1 MPSNDLL
8 QVAAVVIYY
17 YPDEQAIKN
26 TLALAHHLPV
36 VVIDNTDSEWS
47 DWAAQLAINDNI
59 LIIHNQQNLGVAKAL
74 NQGVKHWIAQGL
86 DWCFLFDQD
95 SQIDSD
101 FIDTMLTELPKS
113 EPSVAAYV
121 PLYYAENLQQYGDII
136 QVTANKLTRIEVKKL
151 DRSEPIWA
159 SYAISSGSLINL
171 SSYQA
176 IGEHDENLFI
186 DFVDIEW
193 GLRANAL
200 GYKMLTNTKAILKQQ
215 LGDKPLFVFGRCIV
229 NHSPVRHY
237 YYFRNVVHMLKK
249 EHVPLTW
256 KRNEILK
263 LPIRFLLYGLFTTN
277 RHQHIKAMVT
287 GVWHGIKNKAGIKK

>member
-1 MPSNDLL
+1 MPNNDLL

-17 YPDEQAIKN
+17 FPDEQAIKN
-26 TLALAHHLPV
+26 TLALAHYLPV

-47 DWAAQLAINDNI
+47 DRATQLAVKDNI
-59 LIIHNQQNLGVAKAL
+59 VVIHNQQNLGVAKAL
-74 NQGVKHWIAQGL
+74 NQGIRHWIAQGI

-101 FIDTMLTELPKS
+101 FIDTMLTELSKS
-113 EPSVAAYV
+113 ESYVAAYV

-136 QVTANKLTRIEVKKL
+136 QVTANKLIRISAKQL
-151 DRSEPIWA
+151 DQSELIWA

-171 SSYQA
+171 ASYQA

-200 GYKMLTNTKAILKQQ
+200 GYRMLTNAKAILKQQ
-215 LGDKPLFVFGRCIV
+215 LGDKPLFLFGMRIV
-229 NHSPVRHY
+229 NHSPIRHY
-237 YYFRNVVHMLKK
+237 YYFRNVVHMLRKQ
-249 EHVPLTW
+249 HVPLIW

-277 RHQHIKAMVT
+277 RRQHIKAMLT
-287 GVWHGIKNKAGIKK
+287 GFGHGIKNKTGIKK